1 MEGNTTSLFFEV
13 EVGESSKKKTEYNEE
28 IFTGLNEEKMVN
40 EQSEDEIKEFVQG
53 KDKRE
58 IDHFKIQNEHISQ
71 INDGLMKANK
81 MLKQDLQEVNN
92 NYAEFIQVVEE
103 AVKRR
108 KVMQEQN
115 VQLEKDKEE
124 LKKKLN
130 HMQKEL
136 NRLQRNS
143 HALDGLSTLAEAN
156 MRLC

>member
-1 MEGNTTSLFFEV
+1 MED
-13 EVGESSKKKTEYNEE
+13 EE
-28 IFTGLNEEKMVN
+28 
-40 EQSEDEIKEFVQG
+40 SEDEIKEFKQE
-53 KDKRE
+53 KYRKE
-58 IDHFKIQNEHISQ
+58 IDHFKIQNEHISK

-103 AVKRR
+103 AFKRR

-124 LKKKLN
+124 LKQKLN